1 MLSAFASGTLR
12 GFAQE
17 GRHIDATTH
26 TTELG
31 VGNLSSLLCELRRAQ
46 PTGQVVQRD
55 VAGAD
60 AQGVRQAGRCLLRLL
75 LNRPL
80 VKV

>member
-31 VGNLSSLLCELRRAQ
+31 VGNLSSLLCELRN
-46 PTGQVVQRD
+46 PGQVVQRGD

-60 AQGVRQAGRCLLRLL
+60 AQGVRQAADAYCGLL